1 MCMTDPV
8 ADMLTRIRNAAQ
20 AGHQAVEIPASNMK
34 RRIAE
39 ILQEEGYIR
48 RFEMIPSP
56 PQGIIKIEL
65 KYESS
70 REPTIRG
77 IVRVSKPGRRIYVK
91 KKEIPSVLNGMGVAI
106 LSTSKGI
113 LTDAQARSMNVGG
126 ELLCKVW

>member
-1 MCMTDPV
+1 MCMTDPI

-20 AGHQAVEIPASNMK
+20 AGHERVQIPASNMK
-34 RRIAE
+34 RRIAA

-48 RFEMIPSP
+48 SFRMIPAP
-56 PQGIIKIEL
+56 PQGIIEIEL
-65 KYESS
+65 KYEQTK
-70 REPTIRG
+70 EPTIRG

-91 KKEIPSVLNGMGVAI
+91 RKEIPPVLNGMGVAI